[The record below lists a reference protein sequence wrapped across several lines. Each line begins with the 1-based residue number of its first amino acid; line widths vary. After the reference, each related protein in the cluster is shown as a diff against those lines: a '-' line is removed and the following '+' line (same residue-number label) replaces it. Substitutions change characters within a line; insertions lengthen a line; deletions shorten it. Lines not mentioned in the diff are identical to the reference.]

1 MLRTCKLLAA
11 IAIIVLAAGL
21 LGGCKSN
28 PDSKKLTID
37 EVRSDPTP
45 DLSSIAWTHDQ
56 RKSRRAY
63 VADTNL
69 RQIWDD
75 IDEIMLFDRP
85 SRMAKQVHV
94 P

>member
-1 MLRTCKLLAA
+1 MLRTCKILSVAA
-11 IAIIVLAAGL
+11 FLIVAAGF
-21 LGGCKSN
+21 LGGCKSDT
-28 PDSKKLTID
+28 DSKKLTID
-37 EVRSDPTP
+37 EVRRDPTP
-45 DLSSIAWTHDQ
+45 DLSSIAWTHEQ
-56 RKSRRAY
+56 RASRRAY

-75 IDEIMLFDRP
+75 IDEMMLFDRP